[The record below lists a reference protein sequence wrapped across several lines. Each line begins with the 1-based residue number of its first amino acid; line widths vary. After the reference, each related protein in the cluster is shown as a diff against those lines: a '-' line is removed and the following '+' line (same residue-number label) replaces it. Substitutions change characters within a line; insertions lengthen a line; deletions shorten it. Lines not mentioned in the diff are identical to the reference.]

1 MWRFLAFSLLVAYL
15 TSSRMRVVRCS
26 FTRMFLVEV
35 QNPYLLWS
43 CASPKANFAQR

>member
-1 MWRFLAFSLLVAYL
+1 VAFPGILVVGCVPDLKPYACGSLLIHK
-15 TSSRMRVVRCS
+15 
-26 FTRMFLVEV
+26 MFLVEV